1 MVTHISLL
9 VVFAIV
15 LWGLAAPGNFEKAA
29 NNSFNFLVGNFGW
42 FYLISMFTFVVFSIW
57 IAFSKYGSIKLGPD
71 DSEPEYSLISW
82 FAMLFSAG
90 MGVGLVF
97 WGVAEPLNHFVNP
110 LGMEGGTAAAADFA
124 IKKSFFHWGLHP
136 WANYSVLALALAYI
150 QYNGYKY
157 RLRSS

>member
-1 MVTHISLL
+1 
-9 VVFAIV
+9 
-15 LWGLAAPGNFEKAA
+15 
-29 NNSFNFLVGNFGW
+29 
-42 FYLISMFTFVVFSIW
+42 MFTFVVFSIW